1 MEQSKAEF
9 LEQFGADYGY
19 PDAPRGIDEL
29 RATEFKRL
37 EGTVYLDHAGA
48 TLYSEAQMANVV
60 KDLTTNV
67 YGNPHS
73 QSDSSMAASDLVAS
87 ARHQV
92 LKYFNASPRDYRC
105 VFTSGA
111 TSALKLVGECFPW
124 SRDSCYVYTMENHNS
139 VLGIRDDTIA
149 FLVSSVISRD
159 FKAFKFKYLKMSSS
173 NLKYALG
180 KGANVLAVDVEE
192 VGDLPKN
199 HGSDTVFKISRHSI
213 QRRGDDA
220 LFHNHQNG
228 CLTASSGNHMNLFAF
243 PSECNFSG
251 HKFNLSLVKHI
262 KEGKFIGFPSQKQ
275 GQWMVLIDAAKGC
288 TTEPPNLA
296 VYPADFVVCSF
307 YKIFGYPTGLGALI
321 VKNGYVDNQSFKVV
335 DDPLSKK
342 GISSNELLPIFMTE
356 AASLL
361 NKTYFSGGTVAA
373 SIADIDFVRRR
384 KGIEQV
390 LEDGT
395 VSFLSISS
403 LRYGFNIIDTL
414 TISAIARHTASLATY
429 VRTKMLD
436 LKHSNEKNVCT
447 IYGQQASKVNDL
459 KMGPTITFNLKREDG
474 TWFGY
479 REVEK
484 LASLSG
490 IHLRT
495 GCFCNPGACAKYLG
509 LSHSDLVSN
518 FEAGHVCWDDNDII
532 NGKPTGAVRISFGY
546 MSTYEDAEEFLK
558 FLRSSFVSKAI
569 ALNNGHMLNINAL
582 VLVDDWSSQAV
593 SDIHLKSITIY
604 PVKSCQGFS
613 VQSWPLTTG
622 GLKYDREWLL
632 QGSGGEILTQK
643 KVPELSSIHTL
654 IDLELGKLF
663 IESPKCKD
671 KLQISLEHL
680 THLTAELDVYGQRYE
695 VQSYCDTINTWFSE
709 AIGRPCSFMR
719 CSSSKYRSCSI
730 AGGRDNLCRDAR
742 SKLSFVNEGQLL
754 LISEESVSDLNS
766 RLHSS
771 NANGKQR
778 VVVDAMRFRPNIVT
792 SGSTPYNED
801 NWKRLRI
808 GDAYFTSMG
817 GCNRCQMINL
827 YQNSG
832 QVVKAKEPL
841 ATLASYRRQKG
852 KILFGVL
859 LNYED
864 GMDGEDDT
872 VVERWLQVGQEV
884 YPYTD

>member
-9 LEQFGADYGY
+9 LEQFRADYGY
-19 PDAPRGIDEL
+19 PDAPRGIDEM
-29 RATEFKRL
+29 RSTEFKRL

-48 TLYSEAQMANVV
+48 TLYSEEQMADVT
-60 KDLTTNV
+60 KDLTANV

-73 QSDSSMAASDLVAS
+73 QSDSSVATSDLVAA

-92 LKYFNASPRDYRC
+92 LKYFNATPRDYKC

-111 TSALKLVGECFPW
+111 TAALKLVGECFPW
-124 SRDSCYVYTMENHNS
+124 SRDSYYMYTMENHNS
-139 VLGIRDDTIA
+139 VLGIRE
-149 FLVSSVISRD
+149 
-159 FKAFKFKYLKMSSS
+159 
-173 NLKYALG
+173 YALG

-192 VGDLPKN
+192 VGDPSKDD
-199 HGSDTVFKISRHSI
+199 GSDHWFKISRHSN
-213 QRRGDDA
+213 QRRGDDV
-220 LFHNHQNG
+220 LLHNYQNG
-228 CLTASSGNHMNLFAF
+228 SLTATSGNHVNLFAF

-251 HKFNLSLVKHI
+251 HKFNLSLVKFI
-262 KEGKFIGFPSQKQ
+262 KEGKFMDFRSQQQ

-321 VKNGYVDNQSFKVV
+321 IKN
-335 DDPLSKK
+335 
-342 GISSNELLPIFMTE
+342 E
-356 AASLL
+356 AASVL
-361 NKTYFSGGTVAA
+361 NKAYFSGGTVAA
-373 SIADIDFVRRR
+373 SIADIDFVQRR
-384 KGIEQV
+384 KNIEQV

-403 LRYGFNIIDTL
+403 LRYGFKIVNTL
-414 TISAIARHTASLATY
+414 TISAIARHTASLAAY

-436 LKHSNEKNVCT
+436 LKHSNEKNVCI
-447 IYGQQASKVNDL
+447 IYGQQVSKVKDL
-459 KMGPTITFNLKREDG
+459 KMGPTVTFNLKREDG

-546 MSTYEDAEEFLK
+546 MSTFEDAEEFLK
-558 FLRSSFVSKAI
+558 FLWSSFVSKAI
-569 ALNNGHMLNINAL
+569 AFNNGHMLNINAL
-582 VLVDDWSSQAV
+582 NLVDDCSQQAV

-613 VQSWPLTTG
+613 VQSWPLAAG

-654 IDLELGKLF
+654 IDLELGKLL
-663 IESPKCKD
+663 IESPKCKH
-671 KLQISLEHL
+671 KLQISLLEHL
-680 THLTAELDVYGQRYE
+680 THLSAELDVYGQRYE
-695 VQSYCDTINTWFSE
+695 VQSYGDKINTWFSE
-709 AIGRPCSFMR
+709 AIGRPCTFMR
-719 CSSSKYRSCSI
+719 CSSSKYRSCTI
-730 AGGRDNLCRDAR
+730 AGRRNNLCRDTR
-742 SKLSFVNEGQLL
+742 SKLTFVNEGQLL
-754 LISEESVSDLNS
+754 LISEASISDLNS
-766 RLHSS
+766 RLRLS
-771 NANGKQR
+771 NGNGKQQ
-778 VVVDAMRFRPNIVT
+778 VVIDAMRFRPNIVT

-832 QVVKAKEPL
+832 QVVKSKEPL

-852 KILFGVL
+852 KILFGLL

-884 YPYTD
+884 YPYTE

>member
-1 MEQSKAEF
+1 MEQSKEEF
-9 LEQFGADYGY
+9 LAQFGGDYGY
-19 PDAPRGIDEL
+19 PDAPKGIDEL

-48 TLYSEAQMANVV
+48 TLYSETQMADVA
-60 KDLTTNV
+60 KDLTSNV

-73 QSDSSMAASDLVAS
+73 QSDSSMATSDLVTS

-92 LKYFNASPRDYRC
+92 LKYFNASPREYAL
-105 VFTSGA
+105 SKGA
-111 TSALKLVGECFPW
+111 TAS
-124 SRDSCYVYTMENHNS
+124 
-139 VLGIRDDTIA
+139 
-149 FLVSSVISRD
+149 
-159 FKAFKFKYLKMSSS
+159 
-173 NLKYALG
+173 
-180 KGANVLAVDVEE
+180 AVDVEE
-192 VGDLPKN
+192 IVDTLEN
-199 HGSDTVFKISRHSI
+199 HGSDSLFKISRHSN
-213 QRRGDDA
+213 QRRGEDV
-220 LFHNHQNG
+220 LLHNYQNG
-228 CLTASSGNHMNLFAF
+228 NRKANLGNNLNLFAF

-251 HKFNLSLVKHI
+251 HKFNLSLVNLI
-262 KEGKFIGFPSQKQ
+262 KEGKCMDFPSQKQ

-288 TTEPPNLA
+288 TTDPPNLT
-296 VYPADFVVCSF
+296 VYRADFVVCSF

-321 VKNGYVDNQSFKVV
+321 VKND
-335 DDPLSKK
+335 
-342 GISSNELLPIFMTE
+342 

-361 NKTYFSGGTVAA
+361 NKAYFSGGTVAA
-373 SIADIDFVRRR
+373 SIADIDFVQKR
-384 KGIEQV
+384 KSIEQI

-395 VSFLSISS
+395 ISFLSIAS
-403 LRYGFNIIDTL
+403 LRHGFKIIDML
-414 TISAIARHTASLATY
+414 TTSAIARHTACLATY
-429 VRTKMLD
+429 VRKKMID
-436 LKHSNEKNVCT
+436 LKHNNEKNVCI
-447 IYGQQASKVNDL
+447 IYGQKASEVKDL

-474 TWFGY
+474 TWFGH

-495 GCFCNPGACAKYLG
+495 GCFCNPGACAKCLG

-518 FEAGHVCWDDNDII
+518 FEAGHVCWDDNDVI

-546 MSTYEDAEEFLK
+546 MSSYEDAEVFLK
-558 FLRSSFVSKAI
+558 FLWSSFVSKAR
-569 ALNNGHMLNINAL
+569 ALSNGFMLNMNTL
-582 VLVDDWSSQAV
+582 NLDDRSQRAV
-593 SDIHLKSITIY
+593 SDIRLKSITVY

-613 VQSWPLTTG
+613 VQGWPLTTG

-643 KVPELSSIHTL
+643 KVPELSSVRTL

-671 KLQISLEHL
+671 KLQISLLENL
-680 THLTAELDVYGQRYE
+680 THLSAEVDVYGQRYE
-695 VQSYCDTINTWFSE
+695 VYSYDEKVNTWFSE
-709 AIGRPCSFMR
+709 AIGRPCTFMR
-719 CSSSKYRSCSI
+719 CSSSRYRSCTVT
-730 AGGRDNLCRDAR
+730 GRGDRLCRDTR

-754 LISEESVSDLNS
+754 LISEESVADLNS
-766 RLHSS
+766 RLSSS
-771 NANGKQR
+771 NGNIKQQ
-778 VVVDAMRFRPNIVT
+778 VIVDATRFRPNIVI

-801 NWKRLRI
+801 NWKRLHI
-808 GDAYFTSMG
+808 GEANFTSLG

-832 QVVKAKEPL
+832 QVVKSKEPL

-864 GMDGEDDT
+864 GMEGEDDT

-884 YPYTD
+884 YPSRE

>member
-1 MEQSKAEF
+1 MGQSKEEF
-9 LEQFGADYGY
+9 LEQFGRDYGY
-19 PDAPRGIDEL
+19 PHAPRGIDEI

-48 TLYSEAQMANVV
+48 TLYSEAQMADVA
-60 KDLTTNV
+60 KDLKSNV

-73 QSDSSMAASDLVAS
+73 QSDSSMATSDLATS

-92 LKYFNASPRDYRC
+92 LKYFTASPRDYKC
-105 VFTSGA
+105 IFTSGA
-111 TSALKLVGECFPW
+111 TAALKLVGECFPW
-124 SRDSCYVYTMENHNS
+124 SRDSCYMYTMENHNS
-139 VLGIRDDTIA
+139 VLGIRE
-149 FLVSSVISRD
+149 
-159 FKAFKFKYLKMSSS
+159 
-173 NLKYALG
+173 YALS
-180 KGANVLAVDVEE
+180 KGATAVAVDIEE
-192 VGDLPKN
+192 VADPSKSY
-199 HGSDTVFKISRHSI
+199 GSDSLFKISRHSN
-213 QRRGDDA
+213 QRRGEDVY
-220 LFHNHQNG
+220 QNG
-228 CLTASSGNHMNLFAF
+228 SLASISGNNLNLFAF

-251 HKFNLSLVKHI
+251 HKFNLSLVKLI
-262 KEGKFIGFPSQKQ
+262 KEGKCMGFPSQKQ

-288 TTEPPNLA
+288 ATEPPNLA
-296 VYPADFVVCSF
+296 VCPADFVVCSF

-321 VKNGYVDNQSFKVV
+321 VKN
-335 DDPLSKK
+335 
-342 GISSNELLPIFMTE
+342 E
-356 AASLL
+356 AASSLK
-361 NKTYFSGGTVAA
+361 KTYFSGGTVAA
-373 SIADIDFVRRR
+373 SIADIDFVQKR
-384 KGIEQV
+384 KSIEQNF
-390 LEDGT
+390 EDGT

-403 LRYGFNIIDTL
+403 LRHGFKIIDML
-414 TISAIARHTASLATY
+414 TTSAISRHTACLATY
-429 VRTKMLD
+429 VRKKMLG
-436 LKHSNEKNVCT
+436 LKHNNGKNVCR
-447 IYGQQASKVNDL
+447 IYGQQASKVADRM
-459 KMGPTITFNLKREDG
+459 MGPTITFNLKREDD

-484 LASLSG
+484 VAALSG

-518 FEAGHVCWDDNDII
+518 FEAGHVCWDDNDVI

-558 FLRSSFVSKAI
+558 FLWASFVSKAM
-569 ALNNGHMLNINAL
+569 ALNNGYMLNMNNL
-582 VLVDDWSSQAV
+582 NLLDDWSQQVV
-593 SDIHLKSITIY
+593 SDIRLKSITIY

-643 KVPELSSIHTL
+643 KVPELSSIRTM

-671 KLQISLEHL
+671 KLQIYLLENS
-680 THLTAELDVYGQRYE
+680 THLSAEVDVYGQRYQ
-695 VQSYCDTINTWFSE
+695 VHSYNDKVNTWFSE
-709 AIGRPCSFMR
+709 AIGRPCTFMR
-719 CSSSKYRSCSI
+719 CSNTNYRSCTI
-730 AGGRDNLCRDAR
+730 TGRRDRLCRDTR

-754 LISEESVSDLNS
+754 LISEESISDLNS
-766 RLHSS
+766 RLSSS
-771 NANGKQR
+771 NGKDKQQ
-778 VVVDAMRFRPNIVT
+778 VVVDAMRFRPNIVI
-792 SGSTPYNED
+792 SGSAPYNED
-801 NWKRLRI
+801 NWKRLHI
-808 GDAYFTSMG
+808 GEADFTSMG

-832 QVVKAKEPL
+832 QVIKSKEPL

-864 GMDGEDDT
+864 CMDGEDDT
-872 VVERWLQVGQEV
+872 VVEKWLQVGQEV
-884 YPYTD
+884 YTSTE

>member
-9 LEQFGADYGY
+9 LEQFGRDYGY
-19 PDAPRGIDEL
+19 PDAPRGIDEM

-37 EGTVYLDHAGA
+37 EGMVYLDHAGA
-48 TLYSEAQMANVV
+48 TLYSESQMADVA
-60 KDLTTNV
+60 KDLMSNV

-73 QSDSSMAASDLVAS
+73 QSDSSMATSDLVTS

-92 LKYFNASPRDYRC
+92 LKYFNASPRDYKC
-105 VFTSGA
+105 IFTSGA
-111 TSALKLVGECFPW
+111 TAALKLVGECFPW
-124 SRDSCYVYTMENHNS
+124 SRDSCYMYTMENHNS
-139 VLGIRDDTIA
+139 VLGIRE
-149 FLVSSVISRD
+149 
-159 FKAFKFKYLKMSSS
+159 
-173 NLKYALG
+173 YALS
-180 KGANVLAVDVEE
+180 KGANVLAVDVTEA
-192 VGDLPKN
+192 VHPSMN
-199 HGSDTVFKISRHSI
+199 HGSDSLFKISRHSN
-213 QRRGDDA
+213 QRRGDDV
-220 LFHNHQNG
+220 LLHNYQSG
-228 CLTASSGNHMNLFAF
+228 SPTAISGNNLNLFAF

-251 HKFNLSLVKHI
+251 HKLNLSLVKFI
-262 KEGKFIGFPSQKQ
+262 KEGRFMGFPSQQQ
-275 GQWMVLIDAAKGC
+275 GQWLVLIDAAKGC
-288 TTEPPNLA
+288 TNEPPNLT

-321 VKNGYVDNQSFKVV
+321 VKN
-335 DDPLSKK
+335 
-342 GISSNELLPIFMTE
+342 E

-373 SIADIDFVRRR
+373 SIADIDFVQRR
-384 KGIEQV
+384 KSIEQV

-395 VSFLSISS
+395 ISFLSISS
-403 LRYGFNIIDTL
+403 LRYGFKMIDML
-414 TISAIARHTASLATY
+414 TVSAIARHTASLATY
-429 VRTKMLD
+429 VRKKMLD
-436 LKHSNEKNVCT
+436 LKHSNEKNVCI
-447 IYGQQASKVNDL
+447 IYGQQASKVKDL

-546 MSTYEDAEEFLK
+546 MSTYEEAEEFLK
-558 FLRSSFVSKAI
+558 FLQSSFVSKAI
-569 ALNNGHMLNINAL
+569 ELNNGYMLNMNTLNLI
-582 VLVDDWSSQAV
+582 DGWSQQAV
-593 SDIHLKSITIY
+593 SDIRLKSITIY

-613 VQSWPLTTG
+613 VQGWPLTTG

-632 QGSGGEILTQK
+632 QGLGGEILTQK
-643 KVPELSSIHTL
+643 KVPDLSSICTL

-671 KLQISLEHL
+671 KLQISLLENL
-680 THLTAELDVYGQRYE
+680 THLSAEVDVYGQRYE
-695 VQSYCDTINTWFSE
+695 VQSYDDKVNTWFSE
-709 AIGRPCSFMR
+709 AIGRPCTFMR
-719 CSSSKYRSCSI
+719 CSSSKYRSCTI
-730 AGGRDNLCRDAR
+730 TGRRDRLCRDTR

-754 LISEESVSDLNS
+754 LISEESISDLNS
-766 RLHSS
+766 RLSSS
-771 NANGKQR
+771 NGNGKQQ
-778 VVVDAMRFRPNIVT
+778 VVVDAMRFRPNIVI

-801 NWKRLRI
+801 NWKRLHI
-808 GDAYFTSMG
+808 GEASFTSMG
-817 GCNRCQMINL
+817 GCNRCQMINI

-832 QVVKAKEPL
+832 QVMKSKEPL

-864 GMDGEDDT
+864 GMEGDDDT
-872 VVERWLQVGQEV
+872 VAERWLQTGQQV
-884 YPYTD
+884 YTSTE